1 MHKKSII
8 IVVGQICGGKSYF
21 IQTNLS
27 QKYRNSEVIK
37 IGDIVRSLKGSV
49 DRLIDESLDTA
60 IIEHLTKR
68 IKESSALTVIIDGI
82 RQMSIYEA
90 LIRFSFTSNIPIE
103 REYFC
108 TASCEERKRRYLE
121 RQDIKDSKMSFD
133 VADRQDSLLF
143 KELEDYAQTHFTL
156 IN

>member
-1 MHKKSII
+1 MV
-8 IVVGQICGGKSYF
+8 IVVGQICGGKSHF
-21 IQTNLS
+21 IDTNLS
-27 QKYRNSEVIK
+27 KEYRDSEVIK
-37 IGDIVRSLKGSV
+37 IGDIVRSLKGST

-60 IIEHLTKR
+60 IIEHLTKQ
-68 IKESSALTVIIDGI
+68 IKNSLALTVIIDGI

-90 LIRFSFTSNIPIE
+90 LRRFSFTSDIPIE

-108 TASCEERKRRYLE
+108 TASYEERKRRYLE
-121 RQDIKDSKMSFD
+121 RQDVKDSKMSFEA
-133 VADRQDSLLF
+133 ADHQDSLLF